1 MKSLDEKSS
10 VAVSSIFDVFRQTT
24 HISVHFSAT
33 KVPESL
39 SARNC
44 ETLIQV
50 TPTLGSTVQNNV
62 SKSLLS
68 NVAAFFPVSFGLV
81 FHVCFL
87 SFGSF
92 GFCLLCVEF
101 VCLIWTAFPYLDF
114 PYVDFLLIDHCLIIW
129 VRLLVLLPPCFP
141 C

>member
-1 MKSLDEKSS
+1 MKSHLWLSPAYLMYSGKQPTS
-10 VAVSSIFDVFRQTT
+10 VFTFLQPK
-24 HISVHFSAT
+24 FQ
-33 KVPESL
+33 SL
-39 SARNC
+39 SLHRNC

-101 VCLIWTAFPYLDF
+101 VCLIWTAFPYFDF
-114 PYVDFLLIDHCLIIW
+114 PYIDFLLIDHCLIIW
-129 VRLLVLLPPCFP
+129 VRLLVLLLPPCFP